1 MASNI
6 TSVSK
11 REKVISLW
19 SSGYR
24 NKEICSR
31 LHLSHQTVS
40 NILSKFLQNGTAAP
54 GKPGW
59 KERTVATANVVEFVE
74 YCKVAPWV
82 DIVIGAF
89 HALLEV
95 SRHRSLFFRAKLS
108 SNGSAVVPT
117 AMLSDRGHT
126 HASRISISL
135 SLLDIYKMD
144 IRRGLDYRRFF
155 RIHKCFRVILGHS
168 ESQAFTHI
176 R

>member
-1 MASNI
+1 MASSI

-31 LHLSHQTVS
+31 FHLSHQTVS

-54 GKPGW
+54 GKLGW

-95 SRHRSLFFRAKLS
+95 SRHRSLFFRAKLCS
-108 SNGSAVVPT
+108 GP
-117 AMLSDRGHT
+117 LWYR
-126 HASRISISL
+126 
-135 SLLDIYKMD
+135 LLCCLIVDT
-144 IRRGLDYRRFF
+144 LFT
-155 RIHKCFRVILGHS
+155 LP
-168 ESQAFTHI
+168 ESQFHYHYWIFIKWTSGGV
-176 R
+176 